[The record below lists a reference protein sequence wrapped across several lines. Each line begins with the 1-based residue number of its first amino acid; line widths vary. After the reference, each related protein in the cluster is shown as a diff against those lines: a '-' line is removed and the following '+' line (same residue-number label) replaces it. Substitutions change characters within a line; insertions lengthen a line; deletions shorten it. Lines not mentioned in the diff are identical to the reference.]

1 MGRGRFCRTSRVCCM
16 IFLHNFPLYILSSD
30 YIWSN
35 TLIIHIRSKIVPENP
50 SATLIPDRVY
60 KENRANW
67 NANYQQPDNLH
78 GNTNWSLPTWKE
90 SPSRMWNQSN
100 QSNQMKNLRKVSAKQ
115 HYLSVA
121 RYVAGQSTNLPSRYI
136 MFRNPVQRIL
146 IACAMLVI
154 GHFFVRLQIR
164 QNVFF
169 KHLINMFKF
178 IPCGKDYSRTRQPCD
193 TIVCKS
199 IYILTNIIQDLTAVL
214 SNISFPLNIFLNI
227 SELVGPICEISRITL
242 YAAHLLYLCRA
253 LLAHFVEYLVEG
265 FIIITD
271 SLDQS
276 IQLLALCII
285 YALRYILAIIVLII
299 EISEVCLSHS
309 LNGGKYILNGTIFQ
323 N

>member
-1 MGRGRFCRTSRVCCM
+1 
-16 IFLHNFPLYILSSD
+16 
-30 YIWSN
+30 
-35 TLIIHIRSKIVPENP
+35 
-50 SATLIPDRVY
+50 
-60 KENRANW
+60 
-67 NANYQQPDNLH
+67 
-78 GNTNWSLPTWKE
+78 
-90 SPSRMWNQSN
+90 
-100 QSNQMKNLRKVSAKQ
+100 
-115 HYLSVA
+115 
-121 RYVAGQSTNLPSRYI
+121 
-136 MFRNPVQRIL
+136 
-146 IACAMLVI
+146 
-154 GHFFVRLQIR
+154 
-164 QNVFF
+164 
-169 KHLINMFKF
+169 MFKF

-199 IYILTNIIQDLTAVL
+199 IYILTNIMQDLTAVL
-214 SNISFPLNIFLNI
+214 SNIPSFSFPLSIFLNI

-276 IQLLALCII
+276 IQLFALCTR

-309 LNGGKYILNGTIFQ
+309 LDGGKYILNGTIFQ